1 MSQRSLEGKVAL
13 ITGGGRGIGKETAL
27 LFAREGA
34 AVAISATTETQIEE
48 VAEEVRALGV
58 PGLAIRADVGYG
70 DQVQRMVERTV
81 KELGPIDIL
90 INNAGSFTVGE
101 VKDFDE
107 ELWDSSM
114 RVNLKSFFLCCRAA
128 LNAGGMLERETG
140 HIINVAS
147 IMMRREAPNLAI
159 HASFKH
165 GVLGFSE
172 SLRRE
177 VSRQRIKVTVV
188 APSVVDTAMVQDPA
202 VAHVL
207 HRRERWVTAQD
218 CAELILFVANRP
230 PHVDIG
236 DVSILGL

>member
-27 LFAREGA
+27 LFAQEGA
-34 AVAISATTETQIEE
+34 AVAVSATTKSQIEE
-48 VAEEVRALGV
+48 VAAEVRGLGV
-58 PGLAIRADVGYG
+58 PGLALQADVGYG
-70 DQVQRMVERTV
+70 DQVERMVARTV
-81 KELGPIDIL
+81 AELGPIDIL
-90 INNAGSFTVGE
+90 VNNAGSFNVGE

-107 ELWDSSM
+107 DVWDSSM
-114 RVNLKSFFLCCRAA
+114 RVNLKSFFLCSRAA
-128 LNAGGMLERETG
+128 LNTGKMLERETG
-140 HIINVAS
+140 QIINVAS
-147 IMMRREAPNLAI
+147 IMMRREAPQLAV

-177 VSRQRIKVTVV
+177 VSRQGIKVTVV
-188 APSVVDTAMVQDPA
+188 APSVVDTAMVQDPS

-207 HRRERWVTAQD
+207 HRRERWVTAGD
-218 CAELILFVANRP
+218 CAELILFIANRP

-236 DVSILGL
+236 DVSILGV